1 MKKAVIF
8 DLDGTLADT
17 LESISYCTNK
27 ALADFG
33 FPAIEKQSYRRFVGN
48 GAKMLIIRALRA
60 DGDQENS
67 LRAEPDEDGFVT
79 RPIHFTEVYERYME
93 YFEKDCMYKVAP
105 YAGIRELLAALKERK
120 IAAAVFSNKP
130 HANAVN
136 VVETLF
142 GEGCFTLIQG
152 QEEGLAIKPAPDGV
166 FAILKKLELNKEE
179 ILYVGDSC
187 VDMDTGKAAGVETI
201 GVLWGFR
208 DREELMEHGADAL
221 IEKPMDLLKR
231 LSMSGKGQKE
241 MIFGEQER

>member
-33 FPAIEKQSYRRFVGN
+33 FSAIEKQRYRRFVGN

-60 DGDQENS
+60 DGDQENP
-67 LRAEPDEDGFVT
+67 LPMEPDEDGFVT
-79 RPIHFTEVYERYME
+79 RPAHFEKVYGRYME

-105 YAGIRELLAALKERK
+105 YEGIRELLEGLKERK
-120 IAAAVFSNKP
+120 IAAAVLSNKP

-142 GEGCFTLIQG
+142 GKGCFSLIQG
-152 QEEGLAIKPAPDGV
+152 QEEGLAIKPEPDSI
-166 FAILKKLELNKEE
+166 FAILQKMKLNKEE

-187 VDMDTGKAAGVETI
+187 VDMDTGKAAGVEKI

-208 DREELMEHGADAL
+208 DREELTEHGADAL
-221 IEKPMDLLKR
+221 IEKPLDLLN
-231 LSMSGKGQKE
+231 LL
-241 MIFGEQER
+241 

>member
-1 MKKAVIF
+1 MIF

-33 FPAIEKQSYRRFVGN
+33 FPAIEKPQYRRLVGN

-60 DGDQENS
+60 VGDQENPMPV
-67 LRAEPDEDGFVT
+67 EVDEDGLRT
-79 RPIHFTEVYERYME
+79 RPTHFEAVYSRYME
-93 YFEKDCMYKVAP
+93 YFEKDCMYQVAP
-105 YAGIRELLAALKERK
+105 YAGIRELLAALKGRN

-142 GEGCFTLIQG
+142 GKNVFSLIQG
-152 QEEGLAIKPAPDGV
+152 QEEGLLIKPAPDGV
-166 FAILKKLELNKEE
+166 FAILKKLGLRKEE

-187 VDMDTGKAAGVETI
+187 VDMDTGKAAGVKTI

-208 DREELMEHGADAL
+208 DKEELMAHGADAL
-221 IEKPMDLLKR
+221 IEKPQDLLFC
-231 LSMSGKGQKE
+231 L
-241 MIFGEQER
+241 